1 MGIIPCSIVSKDIPE
16 NKVKQLPTILKR
28 ETVER
33 KDSIKLNWYQ
43 QKDIS
48 LLSKKKKILNPLKD
62 IKEKM
67 VVFKTVPNV
76 DLLRHASEIF
86 HKADRQRP
94 RPNWNGLMD
103 HLNSEK
109 TKKKVSLQCYQ

>member
-1 MGIIPCSIVSKDIPE
+1 MGIIACSIVSTDIPE

-48 LLSKKKKILNPLKD
+48 LLSKKK
-62 IKEKM
+62 
-67 VVFKTVPNV
+67 
-76 DLLRHASEIF
+76 
-86 HKADRQRP
+86 
-94 RPNWNGLMD
+94 
-103 HLNSEK
+103 
-109 TKKKVSLQCYQ
+109 

>member
-1 MGIIPCSIVSKDIPE
+1 MGIIACSIVSKDIPE

-48 LLSKKKKILNPLKD
+48 LLSKKKKYW
-62 IKEKM
+62 
-67 VVFKTVPNV
+67 TTQ
-76 DLLRHASEIF
+76 RH
-86 HKADRQRP
+86 QRK
-94 RPNWNGLMD
+94 NG
-103 HLNSEK
+103 
-109 TKKKVSLQCYQ
+109 CF

>member
-1 MGIIPCSIVSKDIPE
+1 
-16 NKVKQLPTILKR
+16 
-28 ETVER
+28 
-33 KDSIKLNWYQ
+33 
-43 QKDIS
+43 
-48 LLSKKKKILNPLKD
+48 
-62 IKEKM
+62 M

-76 DLLRHASEIF
+76 DLLWHASEIF

-109 TKKKVSLQCYQ
+109 TKKSIITMLPMTEYNPRDESCIYSVPFCIIQRAKRLSIEIPSTNLFVN

>member
-1 MGIIPCSIVSKDIPE
+1 MGIIACSIVSKDIPE

-48 LLSKKKKILNPLKD
+48 LLSKKKKNT
-62 IKEKM
+62 ES
-67 VVFKTVPNV
+67 TQ
-76 DLLRHASEIF
+76 RH
-86 HKADRQRP
+86 QRK
-94 RPNWNGLMD
+94 NG
-103 HLNSEK
+103 
-109 TKKKVSLQCYQ
+109 CF

>member
-1 MGIIPCSIVSKDIPE
+1 MGIIACSIVSKDIPE

-48 LLSKKKKILNPLKD
+48 LLSKKKNTELLKD

-76 DLLRHASEIF
+76 DLLWHASEIF
-86 HKADRQRP
+86 HKAER
-94 RPNWNGLMD
+94 
-103 HLNSEK
+103 
-109 TKKKVSLQCYQ
+109 

>member
-1 MGIIPCSIVSKDIPE
+1 MGIIACSIVSKDIPE

-48 LLSKKKKILNPLKD
+48 LLSKKKNT
-62 IKEKM
+62 ES
-67 VVFKTVPNV
+67 TQ
-76 DLLRHASEIF
+76 RH
-86 HKADRQRP
+86 QRK
-94 RPNWNGLMD
+94 NG
-103 HLNSEK
+103 
-109 TKKKVSLQCYQ
+109 CF

>member
-1 MGIIPCSIVSKDIPE
+1 MGIIACSIVSKDIPE

-48 LLSKKKKILNPLKD
+48 LLSKKKKKYW
-62 IKEKM
+62 
-67 VVFKTVPNV
+67 TTQ
-76 DLLRHASEIF
+76 RH
-86 HKADRQRP
+86 QRK
-94 RPNWNGLMD
+94 NG
-103 HLNSEK
+103 
-109 TKKKVSLQCYQ
+109 CF